1 VTRLLIRDAARLP
14 PGSHRSGRDR
24 SSRQRRA
31 GTTDARLTGARGVS
45 RFGPVREEMTMG
57 NPICHWELM
66 VNDLNK
72 AQGFYQR
79 VFAWKLD
86 TSRPEYT
93 MIDTG
98 SSPGGGMMLRPPA
111 APTAA
116 LNTYFAVVD
125 IDATLRQVVEA
136 GGTVAVP
143 RTEVPAAG
151 WFAMF
156 LDPDNI
162 PVGIF
167 QELAPAAT
175 GGDGGTR

>member
-1 VTRLLIRDAARLP
+1 VTRLERCAAGGGTGAAPFDR
-14 PGSHRSGRDR
+14 HRPA
-24 SSRQRRA
+24 RQLRA
-31 GTTDARLTGARGVS
+31 GTTDARLAGS
-45 RFGPVREEMTMG
+45 QDISHFEPVREETAMS

-66 VNDLNK
+66 VNDMTT
-72 AQGFYQR
+72 ARAFYGR
-79 VFAWKLD
+79 VFDWKFD

-98 SSPGGGMMLRPPA
+98 SSPGGGLMLRPPA

-125 IDATLRQVVEA
+125 IDATLREVVEA

-143 RTEVPAAG
+143 RTEVPAVG

-162 PVGIF
+162 PIGIF
-167 QELAPAAT
+167 QELPPAAT
-175 GGDGGTR
+175 GGKR